1 MVFRV
6 RERSN
11 ERGGQ
16 CKRKIIRP
24 EINGCV
30 TNSTPEAETFF
41 FFFLLFLTQSTLF
54 MMKNVELA
62 IEILNIFHTSQKNDF
77 FFYLTLTTSRI
88 K

>member
-41 FFFLLFLTQSTLF
+41 FFFLLFLTLSTLF

-77 FFYLTLTTSRI
+77 FFLTLTTSRI